1 MIKSPLNYTGGKY
14 KLLPQLLPLFPTN
27 INIMLD
33 LFCGGCNVGINTNAN
48 KVIFNDNLIY
58 LIELY
63 NLFKNLGYDKVL
75 EHINNRILQYELSPL
90 NKDGYNLL
98 RKLYN
103 EEKNQLDLFVLIAY
117 SFNHQIRFNNKHEF
131 NTSFGKIKG
140 DFNDSIKKNLELFT
154 NELQKDIYEF
164 SNFDFIDF
172 DYSILSTNDFVYI
185 DPPYLITT
193 GSYNDG
199 KRGFKGWTDKEES
212 QLYNIVEKLNTNNIK
227 FGISNVIQHKGKT
240 NDMLI
245 EFIDKNNF
253 NVNYL
258 DYTYFNSNY
267 HTLDRNPTSSI
278 EVFITNY

>member
-154 NELQKDIYEF
+154 NELQKDRYEF